1 MYKGLFVKKDKAFF
15 TTKDV
20 DFILFNNN
28 IKETESQDLDVF
40 LFGSVIIVHNGKEL
54 ETKTCT
60 LATRVI
66 MEIYSDEQVVKED
79 EKHTIIKFKA
89 GDKVIKHDAVI
100 QSLANVN
107 ELFEAIMGGNVSPLV
122 AYYDYY
128 EIIMNCM
135 KFNKMVNTPKLLLE
149 IMVSELFL
157 DTATGTKPA
166 RLSSDPNEK
175 GIPASIND
183 LIQTKNTFN
192 SMTFEDASKSI
203 LINKGKTD
211 AQQKVAPSPL
221 ETYMRK

>member
-1 MYKGLFVKKDKAFF
+1 MYKWLFIKKDKSFY
-15 TTKDV
+15 TTKYV
-20 DFILFNNN
+20 DFIIFNNN
-28 IKETESQDLDVF
+28 IKETESQDLDIF
-40 LFGSVIIVHNGKEL
+40 LFGSVIIIHNEKDL

-66 MEIYSDEQVVKED
+66 FEIYSDEQVRKQD
-79 EKHTIIKFKA
+79 EKHTIVSFKA
-89 GDKVIKHDAVI
+89 GDKVIKHDTII

-128 EIIMNCM
+128 DIIMNCM
-135 KFNKMVNTPKLLLE
+135 KFNKTVNTPKLLIE
-149 IMVSELFL
+149 ILVSELFL
-157 DTATGTKPA
+157 DSATGTKPA
-166 RLSSDPNEK
+166 RLSTDPNEK

-221 ETYMRK
+221 EIYMRK